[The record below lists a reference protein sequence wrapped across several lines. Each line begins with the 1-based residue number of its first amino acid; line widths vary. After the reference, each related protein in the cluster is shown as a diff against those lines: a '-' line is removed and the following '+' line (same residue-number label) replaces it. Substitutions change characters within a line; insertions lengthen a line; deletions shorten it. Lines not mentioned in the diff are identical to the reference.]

1 MCENEIVFFCS
12 VAIEREKELFHK
24 LTDIVNLYL
33 GFKKMQNELLNRL
46 FCFFMTGEM
55 TLKKKQ
61 DSLMTKKRLL
71 ETAFQN
77 FYEVGFENTSL
88 DKISKDA
95 HVSRGAAY
103 WHFKNKSEIFGE
115 VVRMTIEKI
124 KAEKRKIMQ
133 DEHLSFQEKVIQILV
148 VPSQNQEG
156 FKFMQQS
163 LKTLEVYPEFAELLE
178 TFRETRGRLYEFFLE
193 GLKREGLEEKDA
205 AAVSSMLYNYFEGMY
220 GSGTPEEVTK
230 NYTIEAISRSISIIF
245 TNH

>member
-1 MCENEIVFFCS
+1 LCENEIVFFCS

-230 NYTIEAISRSISIIF
+230 NYTTEAISRSISIIF

>member
-1 MCENEIVFFCS
+1 
-12 VAIEREKELFHK
+12 
-24 LTDIVNLYL
+24 
-33 GFKKMQNELLNRL
+33 
-46 FCFFMTGEM
+46 MTGEM
-55 TLKKKQ
+55 TMKKKQ
-61 DSLMTKKRLL
+61 DSLITKQRLL

-88 DKISKDA
+88 DKISRDA
-95 HVSRGAAY
+95 NVSRGAAY

-133 DEHLSFQEKVIQILV
+133 DEHLSFKEKVIQILV

-230 NYTIEAISRSISIIF
+230 NYTTEAISRSISIIF

>member
-1 MCENEIVFFCS
+1 MFFYDGRDD
-12 VAIEREKELFHK
+12 IE
-24 LTDIVNLYL
+24 
-33 GFKKMQNELLNRL
+33 
-46 FCFFMTGEM
+46 
-55 TLKKKQ
+55 KKQ

-230 NYTIEAISRSISIIF
+230 NYTTEAISRSISIIF

>member
-1 MCENEIVFFCS
+1 
-12 VAIEREKELFHK
+12 
-24 LTDIVNLYL
+24 
-33 GFKKMQNELLNRL
+33 
-46 FCFFMTGEM
+46 
-55 TLKKKQ
+55 
-61 DSLMTKKRLL
+61 MTKKRLL

-230 NYTIEAISRSISIIF
+230 NYTTEAISRSISIIF

>member
-1 MCENEIVFFCS
+1 MCENEIVFFWS

-24 LTDIVNLYL
+24 LTVIVNLYL

-230 NYTIEAISRSISIIF
+230 NYTTEAISRSISIIF

>member
-88 DKISKDA
+88 DKI
-95 HVSRGAAY
+95 
-103 WHFKNKSEIFGE
+103 
-115 VVRMTIEKI
+115 
-124 KAEKRKIMQ
+124 
-133 DEHLSFQEKVIQILV
+133 
-148 VPSQNQEG
+148 
-156 FKFMQQS
+156 
-163 LKTLEVYPEFAELLE
+163 
-178 TFRETRGRLYEFFLE
+178 
-193 GLKREGLEEKDA
+193 
-205 AAVSSMLYNYFEGMY
+205 
-220 GSGTPEEVTK
+220 
-230 NYTIEAISRSISIIF
+230 
-245 TNH
+245 